1 MNRFVVINKENIKLG
16 YYFENDKLWDIRCY
30 EDGSILNNIYVG
42 RVSNILNNI
51 KAAFVDIKPNFSCY
65 LALED
70 YKSEKKLKIGDI
82 ITVQISKES
91 IKTKQPSIT
100 TDICLTGKYA
110 IIHAD
115 KTIGVSAKIKDN
127 EKRDSL
133 KSLFENVLEDF
144 DISKKCSDISYGAI
158 IRTKAADEDVSDT
171 LITDEMKE
179 LLNKLD
185 SLLDKARYMTAYS
198 KVYETEPA
206 YIKDMAYFSEKDD
219 CEVLTDDKDIY
230 NEFVE
235 NHKNVINLYTDNMI
249 SLTNLYNLKSQT
261 EKALSKRAYL
271 KSGAYLVIE
280 PTEAM
285 TVIDVNT
292 GKAVHGKVHEEYIF
306 KINCEA
312 AKEIARQIRLRNLS
326 GIIMIDFISMK
337 SENSNNELLSYLRD
351 YTATDDVPVKVVDIT
366 KLGLVELTRKKIR
379 KPLYE
384 LTNLLK

>member
-16 YYFENDKLWDIRCY
+16 YYFEDDKLWDIRCY
-30 EDGSILNNIYVG
+30 EEGSILNNIYVG
-42 RVSNILNNI
+42 RVSNILSNI
-51 KAAFVDIKPNFSCY
+51 KAAFVDIKPNLSCY
-65 LALED
+65 LSMED

-82 ITVQISKES
+82 ITVQISKDS
-91 IKTKQPSIT
+91 IKTKQPSVT

-115 KTIGVSAKIKDN
+115 KTVGVSAKIKDDK
-127 EKRDSL
+127 KRDGL
-133 KSLFENVLEDF
+133 KNIFENVLKDF
-144 DISKKCSDISYGAI
+144 DTSKRCQDISYGAI
-158 IRTKAADEDVSDT
+158 IRTKAADENVSDK
-171 LITDEMKE
+171 LIADEMKE
-179 LLNKLD
+179 LLYKLD
-185 SLLDKARYMTAYS
+185 NLLDKARYMTAYS
-198 KVYETEPA
+198 KVYESEAA
-206 YIKDMAYFSEKDD
+206 YIKDMAYFSEKED
-219 CEVLTDDKDIY
+219 CEVITDDIVIY
-230 NEFVE
+230 NEFLE
-235 NHKNVINLYTDNMI
+235 NHKSQVRLYTDSMI
-249 SLTNLYNLKSQT
+249 SLADLYNLKSLT

-292 GKAVHGKVHEEYIF
+292 GKAIHGKNSEEYIL

-337 SENSNNELLSYLRD
+337 SENSNNELLSCLRD

-379 KPLYE
+379 KPIYE
-384 LTNLLK
+384 FTGLI

>member
-16 YYFENDKLWDIRCY
+16 YYFEDDKLWDIRCY
-30 EDGSILNNIYVG
+30 EEGSILNNIYVG
-42 RVSNILNNI
+42 RVSNILSNI
-51 KAAFVDIKPNFSCY
+51 KAAFVDIKPNLSCY
-65 LALED
+65 LSMED
-70 YKSEKKLKIGDI
+70 YKSEKQLKIGDI
-82 ITVQISKES
+82 ITVQISKDS
-91 IKTKQPSIT
+91 IKTKQPSVT

-115 KTIGVSAKIKDN
+115 KTIGVSAKIKDDK
-127 EKRDSL
+127 KRDGL
-133 KSLFENVLEDF
+133 KNIFENVLKDF
-144 DISKKCSDISYGAI
+144 DTSKRCQDISYGAI
-158 IRTKAADEDVSDT
+158 IRTKAADENVSDK

-179 LLNKLD
+179 LLYKLD
-185 SLLDKARYMTAYS
+185 NLLDKARYMTAYS
-198 KVYETEPA
+198 KVYESEAA
-206 YIKDMAYFSEKDD
+206 YIKDMAYFSEKED
-219 CEVLTDDKDIY
+219 CEVITDDIVIY
-230 NEFVE
+230 NEFLE
-235 NHKNVINLYTDNMI
+235 NHKSQVRLYTDSII
-249 SLTNLYNLKSQT
+249 SLANLYNLKSLT

-292 GKAVHGKVHEEYIF
+292 GKAIHGKNSEEYIL

-337 SENSNNELLSYLRD
+337 SENSNNELLSCLRD

-384 LTNLLK
+384 LTGLI

>member
-16 YYFENDKLWDIRCY
+16 YYFEDDKLWDIRCY
-30 EDGSILNNIYVG
+30 EEGSILNNIYVG

-51 KAAFVDIKPNFSCY
+51 KAVFVDIKPNLSCY
-65 LALED
+65 LSLED

-82 ITVQISKES
+82 ITVQISKDS
-91 IKTKQPSIT
+91 IKTKQPSVT

-115 KTIGVSAKIKDN
+115 KTIGVSAKIKDDK
-127 EKRDSL
+127 KRDGL
-133 KSLFENVLEDF
+133 KNIFENVLKDF
-144 DISKKCSDISYGAI
+144 DTSKRCQDISYGAI
-158 IRTKAADEDVSDT
+158 IRTKAADENVSDK
-171 LITDEMKE
+171 LIADEMKE
-179 LLNKLD
+179 LLYKLD
-185 SLLDKARYMTAYS
+185 NLLDKARYMTAYS
-198 KVYETEPA
+198 KVYESEAA
-206 YIKDMAYFSEKDD
+206 YIKDMAYFSEKED
-219 CEVLTDDKDIY
+219 CEVITDDIVIY
-230 NEFVE
+230 NEFLE
-235 NHKNVINLYTDNMI
+235 NHKSQVRLYTDSMI
-249 SLTNLYNLKSQT
+249 SLANLYNLKSLT

-292 GKAVHGKVHEEYIF
+292 GKAIHGKNSEEYIL

-337 SENSNNELLSYLRD
+337 SENSNNELLSCLRD

-379 KPLYE
+379 KPIYE
-384 LTNLLK
+384 LTGLIK

>member
-16 YYFENDKLWDIRCY
+16 YYFEDDKLWDIRCY
-30 EDGSILNNIYVG
+30 EEGSILNNIYVG
-42 RVSNILNNI
+42 RVSNILSNI
-51 KAAFVDIKPNFSCY
+51 KAAFVDIKPNLSCY
-65 LALED
+65 LSMED

-82 ITVQISKES
+82 ITVQISKDS
-91 IKTKQPSIT
+91 IKTKQPSVT

-115 KTIGVSAKIKDN
+115 KTIGVSAKIKDDK
-127 EKRDSL
+127 KRDGL
-133 KSLFENVLEDF
+133 KNIFENVLKDF
-144 DISKKCSDISYGAI
+144 DTSKRCQDISYGAI
-158 IRTKAADEDVSDT
+158 IRTKAADENVSDK
-171 LITDEMKE
+171 LIADEMKE
-179 LLNKLD
+179 LLYKLD
-185 SLLDKARYMTAYS
+185 NLLDKARYMTAYS
-198 KVYETEPA
+198 KVYESEAA
-206 YIKDMAYFSEKDD
+206 YIKDMAYFSEKED
-219 CEVLTDDKDIY
+219 CEVITDDIVIY
-230 NEFVE
+230 NEFLE
-235 NHKNVINLYTDNMI
+235 NHKSQVRLYTDSMI
-249 SLTNLYNLKSQT
+249 SLANLYNLKSLT

-292 GKAVHGKVHEEYIF
+292 GKAIHGKNSEEYIL

-337 SENSNNELLSYLRD
+337 SENSNNELLSCLRD

-379 KPLYE
+379 KPIYE
-384 LTNLLK
+384 LTGLIK

>member
-16 YYFENDKLWDIRCY
+16 YYFEDDKLWDIRCY
-30 EDGSILNNIYVG
+30 EEGSILNNIYVG
-42 RVSNILNNI
+42 RVSNILSNI
-51 KAAFVDIKPNFSCY
+51 KAAFVDIKPNLSCY
-65 LALED
+65 LSMED

-82 ITVQISKES
+82 ITVQISKDS
-91 IKTKQPSIT
+91 IKTKQPSVT

-115 KTIGVSAKIKDN
+115 KTIGVSAKIKDDK
-127 EKRDSL
+127 KRDGL
-133 KSLFENVLEDF
+133 KNIFENVLKDF
-144 DISKKCSDISYGAI
+144 DTSKRCQDISYGAI
-158 IRTKAADEDVSDT
+158 IRTKAADENVSDK
-171 LITDEMKE
+171 LIADEMKE
-179 LLNKLD
+179 LLYKLD
-185 SLLDKARYMTAYS
+185 NLLDKARYMTAYS
-198 KVYETEPA
+198 KVYESEAA
-206 YIKDMAYFSEKDD
+206 YIKDMAYFSEKED
-219 CEVLTDDKDIY
+219 CEVITDDIVIY
-230 NEFVE
+230 NEFLE
-235 NHKNVINLYTDNMI
+235 NHKSQVRLYTDSMI
-249 SLTNLYNLKSQT
+249 SLADLYNLKSLT

-292 GKAVHGKVHEEYIF
+292 GKAIHGKNSEEYIL

-337 SENSNNELLSYLRD
+337 SENSNNELLSCLRD

-384 LTNLLK
+384 LTGLI

>member
-16 YYFENDKLWDIRCY
+16 YYFEDDKLWDIRCY
-30 EDGSILNNIYVG
+30 EEGSILNNIYVG

-51 KAAFVDIKPNFSCY
+51 KAVFVDIKPNLSCY
-65 LALED
+65 LSLED

-82 ITVQISKES
+82 ITVQISKDS
-91 IKTKQPSIT
+91 IKTKQPSVT

-115 KTIGVSAKIKDN
+115 KTIGVSAKIKDDK
-127 EKRDSL
+127 KRDGL
-133 KSLFENVLEDF
+133 KNIFENVLKDF
-144 DISKKCSDISYGAI
+144 DTSKRCQDISYGAI
-158 IRTKAADEDVSDT
+158 IRTKAADENVSDK
-171 LITDEMKE
+171 LIADEMKE
-179 LLNKLD
+179 LLYKLD
-185 SLLDKARYMTAYS
+185 NLLDKARYMTAYS
-198 KVYETEPA
+198 KVYESEAA
-206 YIKDMAYFSEKDD
+206 YIKDMAYFSEKED
-219 CEVLTDDKDIY
+219 CEVITDDIVIY
-230 NEFVE
+230 NEFLE
-235 NHKNVINLYTDNMI
+235 NHKSQVRLYTDSMI
-249 SLTNLYNLKSQT
+249 SLANLYNLKSLT

-292 GKAVHGKVHEEYIF
+292 GKAIHGKNSEEYIL

-337 SENSNNELLSYLRD
+337 SENSNNELLSCLRD
-351 YTATDDVPVKVVDIT
+351 FTATDDVPVKVVDIT

-379 KPLYE
+379 KPIYE
-384 LTNLLK
+384 LTGLI

>member
-16 YYFENDKLWDIRCY
+16 YYFEDDKLWDIRCY
-30 EDGSILNNIYVG
+30 EEGSILNNIYVG

-51 KAAFVDIKPNFSCY
+51 KAVFVDIKPNLSCY
-65 LALED
+65 LSLED

-82 ITVQISKES
+82 ITVQISKDS
-91 IKTKQPSIT
+91 IKTKQPSVT

-115 KTIGVSAKIKDN
+115 KTIGVSAKIKDDK
-127 EKRDSL
+127 KRDGL
-133 KSLFENVLEDF
+133 KNIFENVLKDF
-144 DISKKCSDISYGAI
+144 DTSKRCQDISYGAI
-158 IRTKAADEDVSDT
+158 IRTKAADENVSDK
-171 LITDEMKE
+171 LIADEMKE
-179 LLNKLD
+179 LLYKLD
-185 SLLDKARYMTAYS
+185 NLLDKARYMTAYS
-198 KVYETEPA
+198 KVYESEAA
-206 YIKDMAYFSEKDD
+206 YIKDMAYFSEKED
-219 CEVLTDDKDIY
+219 CEVITDDIVIY
-230 NEFVE
+230 NEFLE
-235 NHKNVINLYTDNMI
+235 NHKSQVRLYTDSMI
-249 SLTNLYNLKSQT
+249 SLANLYNLKSLT

-292 GKAVHGKVHEEYIF
+292 GKAIHGKNSEEYIL

-337 SENSNNELLSYLRD
+337 SENSNNELLSCLRD

-379 KPLYE
+379 KPIYE
-384 LTNLLK
+384 LTGLI